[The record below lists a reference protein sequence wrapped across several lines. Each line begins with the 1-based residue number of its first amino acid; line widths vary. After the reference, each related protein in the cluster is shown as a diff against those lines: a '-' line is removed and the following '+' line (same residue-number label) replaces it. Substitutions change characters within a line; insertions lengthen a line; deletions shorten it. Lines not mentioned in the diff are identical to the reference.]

1 MREEERSFVLVVEG
15 DRVVATTLATVLH
28 SGGYLAAT
36 TASSDATLRI
46 ASRMVVDAAV
56 IDVDTNRE
64 NKAVNRENNLETA
77 VALQEKY
84 PHCRILLVCG
94 QAQAQDVGF
103 LAEEN
108 GLDCEIVVRPLRRSD
123 LLDKLASRGLQ
134 RASSRSLS
142 ERHLKTA

>member
-1 MREEERSFVLVVEG
+1 MREEKRSFVLIVEG
-15 DRVVATTLATVLH
+15 DRVVAATLAAVLRA
-28 SGGYLAAT
+28 GGYLAAT

-56 IDVDTNRE
+56 MDVAVNRE
-64 NKAVNRENNLETA
+64 NKAGNRENNLDTA

-84 PHCRILLVCG
+84 PNCRILLVCG
-94 QAQAQDVGF
+94 QSQAQDVGF

-123 LLDKLASRGLQ
+123 LLAKLASRGQQ
-134 RASSRSLS
+134 RASSHSLA
-142 ERHLKTA
+142 ERHLKIA